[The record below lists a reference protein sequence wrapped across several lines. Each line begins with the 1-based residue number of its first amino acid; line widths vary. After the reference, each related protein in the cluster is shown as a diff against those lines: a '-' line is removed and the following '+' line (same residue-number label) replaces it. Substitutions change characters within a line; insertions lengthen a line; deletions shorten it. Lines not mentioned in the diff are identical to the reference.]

1 MGVSYIAQPNCEQF
15 LALCI
20 SGAASATSSLPDV
33 DDDERLAVRLPEPTV
48 HHGIDYSH
56 NVNVT
61 QMMRLQL
68 VDWLLAVAHEL
79 QLPNTAFQQ
88 SVCYLDCYLSFHR
101 VKRHRFQCLGIS
113 CLYMAGK
120 AVSPGSLTL
129 SMASFLSDGD
139 APEEDILWF
148 ESSLNKA
155 FLLKTPPRTLAHHL
169 ADFLS
174 RGPSDAISREMCN
187 YLSHVAL
194 MDKDLC
200 AEDMGAVGQTIREV
214 TEVICTSR
222 SNGGTS
228 VWSASTTSE
237 PRLERK
243 LIFAATA
250 AADSGEYI
258 QEIYPEAFLIFGC
271 YGAWMLSTQDLR
283 SN

>member
-1 MGVSYIAQPNCEQF
+1 MGLLYIAQPKEKF
-15 LALCI
+15 LALV
-20 SGAASATSSLPDV
+20 SGGAASAMSRRNVDD
-33 DDDERLAVRLPEPTV
+33 DDDERLAVRLREPTV
-48 HHGIDYSH
+48 HHGIDYSQNTH
-56 NVNVT
+56 VT
-61 QMMRLQL
+61 QVMRLKL
-68 VDWLLAVAHEL
+68 VDWLLAVAHES

-148 ESSLNKA
+148 ERSLNRA

-200 AEDMGAVGQTIREV
+200 AEDMGAVGKTVREV
-214 TEVICTSR
+214 TEVICTAR
-222 SNGGTS
+222 NNGGTS
-228 VWSASTTSE
+228 LCSNASSTSE
-237 PRLERK
+237 PRFVRK
-243 LIFAATA
+243 LVSAAAA
-250 AADSGEYI
+250 AADSGEYT
-258 QEIYPEAFLIFGC
+258 QEIYPDAFLIFGC
-271 YGAWMLSTQDLR
+271 YGAWMLSTQSR
-283 SN
+283 